1 MAKRN
6 LQIMPRVLIGPV
18 TDLETPVVVIDP
30 ADTEWVARL
39 DPDKDYPT
47 CVWSVKL
54 MLSSDGGTS
63 WRPWRSTGLTGIVR
77 DSERNLY
84 PALGGT
90 FPGFSPTH
98 LKGIVTLSEQ
108 ITIGLKAVAS

>member
-6 LQIMPRVLIGPV
+6 VQILPRVLIGPV
-18 TDLETPVVVIDP
+18 TDMETPAVVVDP

-47 CVWSVKL
+47 CTWFVSLW
-54 MLSSDGGTS
+54 LSSDNGVT
-63 WRPWRSTGLTGIVR
+63 WLPWRSVGLTGIVR
-77 DSERNLY
+77 DPERGLY

-90 FPGFSPTH
+90 FPGFNPTH
-98 LKGIVTLSEQ
+98 LKGFVTLSEQ
-108 ITIGLKAVAS
+108 ITIGLKAVAG